1 MCYNGLYCVLLVTSC
16 GCCVYGTPLLCTID
30 ALVTPRGPCVYYTS
44 GFCPFSGRWGYLWV
58 HVFLG
63 GIPLA
68 LSVPETSLP
77 PPKLRMRENKQT
89 KQNPLFVLVARFHL
103 IVIFPSHFF
112 YLFPLPP
119 CTL

>member
-30 ALVTPRGPCVYYTS
+30 ASVTPRGPCVYYTS

-77 PPKLRMRENKQT
+77 PPQTQDERKQT
-89 KQNPLFVLVARFHL
+89 NKTKPPFCARRPVSFDRN
-103 IVIFPSHFF
+103 ISV
-112 YLFPLPP
+112 
-119 CTL
+119 